1 MTDKP
6 IPAGVTAVYVY
17 DGHVIAYASDFDRGQ
32 PCGFTLLQA
41 QTHRVE
47 QRLAFEVVRA
57 LSSRPLYESL
67 DAYACEQ
74 IVRKM
79 KGKSYVLPVGHDD
92 SAGGQNG

>member
-6 IPAGVTAVYVY
+6 VPPGVTAVYVY
-17 DGHVIAYASDFDRGQ
+17 DGRVIAHASDFDRDRPG
-32 PCGFTLLQA
+32 GFTVLEA

-47 QRLAFEVVRA
+47 QRLAIEVIHA
-57 LSSRPLYESL
+57 LASPALYENL

-92 SAGGQNG
+92 SSDDQNG